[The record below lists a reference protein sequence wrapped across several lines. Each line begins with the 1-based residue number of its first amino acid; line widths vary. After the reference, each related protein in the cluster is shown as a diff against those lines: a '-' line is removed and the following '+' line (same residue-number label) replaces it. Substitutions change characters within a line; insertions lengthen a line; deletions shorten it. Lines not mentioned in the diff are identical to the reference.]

1 MTKAVAATTLAPLS
15 QAGRL
20 RCLQHLEKHCGDLW
34 EGARHKMDEARQ
46 VSHFPLRGW
55 CLGLPDQ
62 RNPVGGWERVRWREG
77 PLQKPTGK
85 IQFGAW
91 RNCRQPVGLR
101 NRKNLPQAA
110 RWTTENFLTTVFLVF
125 PSFSF
130 PFLPSVPSISQA
142 QGQACLPFFPTPHPP
157 SSAPSSSSERP
168 PHPHRSSSYPALF
181 PPSSLSLT
189 MKTEP

>member
-1 MTKAVAATTLAPLS
+1 MAATTLAPLS

-20 RCLQHLEKHCGDLW
+20 RCLQHLVKHCADLW
-34 EGARHKMDEARQ
+34 EGARHKTDEARQ
-46 VSHFPLRGW
+46 VSHFPRRGW

-101 NRKNLPQAA
+101 NRKSLPQAA
-110 RWTTENFLTTVFLVF
+110 RWTTKNFLCFLVSP
-125 PSFSF
+125 PS
-130 PFLPSVPSISQA
+130 L
-142 QGQACLPFFPTPHPP
+142 LPFFLQCLLFLRHRARPVFHSSPLLILPPLPLHPLLNGRPTPTGPVQTRPFSLPP
-157 SSAPSSSSERP
+157 LSS
-168 PHPHRSSSYPALF
+168 
-181 PPSSLSLT
+181 
-189 MKTEP
+189 